1 MVWSLSCTYLGHL
14 AQIGGELQAGDLAS
28 LISDD
33 DNRVHGVKLDM
44 GYFIFLL
51 GHHHL
56 GAESF
61 ILINIQIKH
70 MGLGRK
76 KKKDNTEEISW
87 ARRSLSRRIMPG
99 EITERKGS
107 RER

>member
-1 MVWSLSCTYLGHL
+1 MFGKHEAQSREDSKGMKRLAMVWSFSYTYLGHL
-14 AQIGGELQAGDLAS
+14 AQIGGEFQAGNLAS

-51 GHHHL
+51 GYHYL
-56 GAESF
+56 AAESF
-61 ILINIQIKH
+61 ILINVQIKH

-76 KKKDNTEEISW
+76 LKKKDNTKEIS
-87 ARRSLSRRIMPG
+87 
-99 EITERKGS
+99 
-107 RER
+107 